1 MEELKQ
7 SEVKQQLAE
16 IDSLT
21 SSIDLIKKL
30 LLDTNIHKHI
40 LCREWLIR
48 QKESL
53 EHKIHLLIDLD

>member
-21 SSIDLIKKL
+21 ASIDLIKKL

-40 LCREWLIR
+40 LCSE
-48 QKESL
+48 
-53 EHKIHLLIDLD
+53 